1 MSSEQIKIAVIGGGE
16 RIGMRAEL
24 IRVLSENEDLKQ
36 AFINLEVTEDEILD
50 RIEEFRDAER
60 EEKKMRIVISDSLAS
75 LDRLMYEPPM
85 EFSCRLEP
93 EVPFWAMHGN
103 KRSVYKCHRR

>member
-1 MSSEQIKIAVIGGGE
+1 MSSEPIKVAIIGGGE

-24 IRVLSENEDLKQ
+24 VRILTENEDLKK
-36 AFINLEVTEDEILD
+36 AFVSLELTEEEVLNQ
-50 RIEEFRDAER
+50 IEELRSAE
-60 EEKKMRIVISDSLAS
+60 EENKKMRIVISDSLAM
-75 LDRLMYEPPM
+75 LDHLMYEPAR
-85 EFSCRLEP
+85 EFSCKLEQ